1 MTTGMFHLHIL
12 SWVVLI
18 IVFFASYSNFS
29 DRLGPSKYFK
39 PLLMVQRLFALLVI
53 VSGIMIFMQYMKVD
67 SALYGIKFLLGLIT
81 IGMMEMTIAKK
92 KKKKPSRTFFYIAL
106 LFIILTIGLG
116 IHLPMGPITTMFK

>member
-1 MTTGMFHLHIL
+1 MTDGMFHLHIL

-53 VSGIMIFMQYMKVD
+53 ASGAYIFFDVD
-67 SALYGIKFLLGLIT
+67 QTSPALYGIKFLSGIIT
-81 IGMMEMTIAKK
+81 IGLMEMTIAKK
-92 KKKKPSRTFFYIAL
+92 KKKKPSRTFFYLAV
-106 LFIILTIGLG
+106 LFIVITIALG
-116 IHLPMGPITTMFK
+116 IHLPYGVIPKLF

>member
-1 MTTGMFHLHIL
+1 MTDGMFHLHIL

-53 VSGIMIFMQYMKVD
+53 ASGIYLFVEFMKND
-67 SALYGIKFLLGLIT
+67 ATFYGIKFLLGLIT

-92 KKKKPSRTFFYIAL
+92 KKKKPSRTFFYLAV
-106 LFIILTIGLG
+106 LFIILTVGLG
-116 IHLPMGPITTMFK
+116 IHLPMGPITIMFK

>member
-53 VSGIMIFMQYMKVD
+53 VSGVFIFFDVD
-67 SALYGIKFLLGLIT
+67 QTSPALYGIKFLSGIIT
-81 IGMMEMTIAKK
+81 IGLMEMTIAKK
-92 KKKKPSRTFFYIAL
+92 KKKNHQEHSSILQFYL
-106 LFIILTIGLG
+106 L
-116 IHLPMGPITTMFK
+116 

>member
-39 PLLMVQRLFALLVI
+39 PLLMVQRLFALLAI
-53 VSGIMIFMQYMKVD
+53 VSGVFIFFDVD
-67 SALYGIKFLLGLIT
+67 QTSPALYGIKFLSGIIT
-81 IGMMEMTIAKK
+81 IGLMEMTIAKK
-92 KKKKPSRTFFYIAL
+92 KKKKPSRTFFYLAV
-106 LFIILTIGLG
+106 LFIVITIALG
-116 IHLPMGPITTMFK
+116 IHLPYGVIPKLF